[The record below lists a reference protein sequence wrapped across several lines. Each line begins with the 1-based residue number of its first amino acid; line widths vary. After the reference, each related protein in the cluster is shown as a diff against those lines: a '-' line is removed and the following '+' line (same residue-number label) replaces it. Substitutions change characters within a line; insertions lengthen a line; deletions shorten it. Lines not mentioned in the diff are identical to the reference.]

1 MIKNIKARE
10 ILNSK
15 GNFTVEV
22 ELETGQGVF
31 HASCPSGASKGINEA
46 VEIKA
51 SEAVKNVNEIIGPKL
66 KRKNPLKQKEIDEI
80 MIELDGTE
88 NKSKL
93 GANAIL
99 PVSLAVCRAGAAAKK
114 LPLYQYIKEIENC
127 KLSRLKVEDPRF
139 KESGK
144 IENWR
149 MPRPCFNII
158 NGGAHSG
165 SDLEIQEFM
174 VVPNR
179 EFFSENLRIGS
190 QVYQELKKTLIKIFG
205 KRAINI
211 GDEGGFVPPI
221 SLERE
226 ALDLLKNTIREYQ
239 NIEIGL
245 DCAAS
250 QFYKNN
256 HYQIDGTVFSQDGLM
271 NFYQDLVES
280 YPIIFLEDPFGE
292 NDWDSFQ
299 EITGKFGKKIIIFGD
314 DLLVTNIERIKEA
327 KKRGACN
334 GAIIKPNQIGTITE
348 TLEVVRLAR
357 SFGWKIMVSHR
368 SGETGDDFIADLAVG
383 ISADF
388 IKSGAPARGER
399 IAKYNRLL
407 KIESQINN

>member
-22 ELETGQGVF
+22 ELETAQGVF
-31 HASCPSGASKGINEA
+31 RASCPSGGSKGINEA

-51 SEAVKNVNEIIGPKL
+51 SEAVKNVNEIIDPKL
-66 KRKNPLKQKEIDEI
+66 KRKDPVNQKEIDEI
-80 MIELDGTE
+80 MLELDGTK

-99 PVSLAVCRAGAAAKK
+99 PVSLAVCRAGAAVRKI
-114 LPLYQYIKEIENC
+114 PLYQYITQIFNSK
-127 KLSRLKVEDPRF
+127 F
-139 KESGK
+139 KIQNSK
-144 IENWR
+144 FK

-165 SDLEIQEFM
+165 SELEIQEFM
-174 VVPNR
+174 IVPNR
-179 EFFSENLRIGS
+179 EFFSENLRISS
-190 QVYQELKKTLIKIFG
+190 QIYQGLKKTLIKIFG
-205 KRAINI
+205 KRAINV

-239 NIEIGL
+239 NVEIGL

-250 QFYKNN
+250 QFYKDDR
-256 HYQIDGTVFSQDGLM
+256 YQIDGTVFSQDGLM
-271 NFYQDLVES
+271 NFYQDLVEV

-292 NDWDSFQ
+292 DDWDSFQ

-314 DLLVTNIERIKEA
+314 DILTTNTERMKEA
-327 KKRGACN
+327 KKREICSGAV
-334 GAIIKPNQIGTITE
+334 IKPNQIGTLTE
-348 TLEVVRLAR
+348 TFEAVRLAR

-399 IAKYNRLL
+399 VAKYNRLL
-407 KIESQINN
+407 KIEDELK

>member
-22 ELETGQGVF
+22 ELETGQGIF
-31 HASCPSGASKGINEA
+31 RASCPSGASKGINEA

-66 KRKNPLKQKEIDEI
+66 KRKNPLKQKEIDE
-80 MIELDGTE
+80 MMLELDNTE

-99 PVSLAVCRAGAAAKK
+99 PVSLAICRAGAAAKK
-114 LPLYQYIKEIENC
+114 LPLYQYINE
-127 KLSRLKVEDPRF
+127 LSGGLTF
-139 KESGK
+139 AGF
-144 IENWR
+144 
-149 MPRPCFNII
+149 PRPCFNII

-165 SDLEIQEFM
+165 SELEIQEFM
-174 VVPNR
+174 IVPNR
-179 EFFSENLRIGS
+179 EFFSENLKIGS
-190 QVYQELKKTLIKIFG
+190 QVYQELKKSLIKIFG
-205 KRAINI
+205 KRAINV

-226 ALDLLKNTIREYQ
+226 ALDLLQNTIREYQ
-239 NIEIGL
+239 NTEIGL

-250 QFYKNN
+250 QFYKND
-256 HYQIDGTVFSQDGLM
+256 HYQIDGTVFSKNGLM
-271 NFYQDLVES
+271 NFYQNLIEA
-280 YPIIFLEDPFGE
+280 YPLIFLEDPFGE
-292 NDWDSFQ
+292 SDWESFQ

-314 DLLVTNIERIKEA
+314 DLLVTNIERVKEA
-327 KKRGACN
+327 KKKGTCN
-334 GAIIKPNQIGTITE
+334 GAIIKPNQIGTITG

-399 IAKYNRLL
+399 VAKYNRLL
-407 KIESQINN
+407 KIENELK

>member
-31 HASCPSGASKGINEA
+31 RASCPSGSSKGINEA

-114 LPLYQYIKEIENC
+114 LPLYQYINE
-127 KLSRLKVEDPRF
+127 LSPGLTF
-139 KESGK
+139 AGF
-144 IENWR
+144 
-149 MPRPCFNII
+149 PRPCFNII
-158 NGGAHSG
+158 NGGVHSG
-165 SDLEIQEFM
+165 SDLNIQEFM
-174 VVPNR
+174 VIPNK
-179 EFFSENLRIGS
+179 ESFFENLRIGKEVYHNLK
-190 QVYQELKKTLIKIFG
+190 QVLVNIFG
-205 KRAINI
+205 KQAINV

-221 SLERE
+221 SLTNE
-226 ALDLLKNTIREYQ
+226 ALGLLKGT
-239 NIEIGL
+239 EIGL

-250 QFYKNN
+250 QFYKDD
-256 HYQIDGTVFSQDGLM
+256 HYQIDGRVFTKAGLM
-271 NFYQDLVES
+271 GFYHDLIGV

-292 NDWDSFQ
+292 NDWESFQ

-334 GAIIKPNQIGTITE
+334 GAIIKPNQIGTISE

-357 SFGWKIMVSHR
+357 SFGWKIMVAHR

-399 IAKYNRLL
+399 TAKYNRLL
-407 KIESQINN
+407 KIEDELK